1 MATKVAKRPIR
12 RKAVVK
18 TIKTQRSPAAAI
30 SAAYDLAE
38 RFVETQRDLLQ
49 GLIDNLTEQF
59 ARHAPK
65 RVTVTKATHAR
76 RATRKHVVARRPA
89 KHAA

>member
-12 RKAVVK
+12 HKAVVK
-18 TIKTQRSPAAAI
+18 KIKTQRSPAAAI
-30 SAAYDLAE
+30 SAAYELAE
-38 RFVETQRDLLQ
+38 RFVETQRDLLR
-49 GLIDNLTEQF
+49 GLIENLTEQL

-65 RVTVTKATHAR
+65 RVTVTKATHAHR
-76 RATRKHVVARRPA
+76 TTRKHVAARRPA

>member
-12 RKAVVK
+12 RKAVVHK
-18 TIKTQRSPAAAI
+18 VKTQQSPAAAI
-30 SAAYDLAE
+30 SAAFELAE
-38 RFVETQRDLLQ
+38 RFVETQRDLLH
-49 GLIDNLTEQF
+49 GLIQNLTEQF

-65 RVTVTKATHAR
+65 RVTVTRATHAQ
-76 RATRKHVVARRPA
+76 RATHKHVAARRPA